1 MAGPRSRGDLL
12 TFFADWKGIICRT
25 QLVSCVLILGLAG
38 VVAVLLHLYSQ
49 ANARRFDPELPSV
62 AQLLATTRQF
72 DPSLAS
78 LDLQLI
84 HEARPL
90 PPSGLLQLYRV
101 SDNHRPV
108 YALALVRH
116 DIACGTCRDLLAAV
130 YLTASTRQIAGVA
143 SLEAWEKESGS
154 FDPDTFLAQL
164 KGTSLG
170 DSLRVGRDLDGI
182 SGATLTVGAM
192 LTELRGLRSWFASR
206 RATESKGNG

>member
-1 MAGPRSRGDLL
+1 MAGG
-12 TFFADWKGIICRT
+12 A
-25 QLVSCVLILGLAG
+25 
-38 VVAVLLHLYSQ
+38 AVLLHLHSQ
-49 ANARRFDPELPSV
+49 ASARHFDPALPGLPSETT
-62 AQLLATTRQF
+62 LLAATRQF

-78 LDLQLI
+78 PDLRLLHQ
-84 HEARPL
+84 ARPL
-90 PPSGLLQLYRV
+90 PRSGLLQLYRV
-101 SDNHRPV
+101 SDNGRPV

-164 KGTSLG
+164 QGTSLG
-170 DSLRVGRDLDGI
+170 DSLQVGKDLDGI

-206 RATESKGNG
+206 GATESKGNG

>member
-1 MAGPRSRGDLL
+1 MNLRKQSTVL
-12 TFFADWKGIICRT
+12 I
-25 QLVSCVLILGLAG
+25 SCGLILGLAG
-38 VVAVLLHLYSQ
+38 VVAVLLHLYAQ
-49 ANARRFDPELPSV
+49 ASARRFDPALPELPT
-62 AQLLATTRQF
+62 ATQLLAVTRQF

-78 LDLQLI
+78 PDLQLI

-90 PPSGLLQLYRV
+90 PRSGLLQLYRV
-101 SDNHRPV
+101 SDNGRPV

-130 YLTASTRQIAGVA
+130 FLTASTRQIAGVA
-143 SLEAWEKESGS
+143 PLEAWEKESGS
-154 FDPDTFLAQL
+154 FDPDAFLAQL

-170 DSLRVGRDLDGI
+170 DSLRLGQDLDGI

-192 LTELRGLRSWFASR
+192 LTELRGLGSWFASR

>member
-1 MAGPRSRGDLL
+1 MTTPKPAVL
-12 TFFADWKGIICRT
+12 I
-25 QLVSCVLILGLAG
+25 SCGLILGLAG
-38 VVAVLLHLYSQ
+38 GVAVLLHLYSH
-49 ANARRFDPELPSV
+49 ARALRFDPGLPELPS
-62 AQLLATTRQF
+62 ATQLLPVTRQF

-78 LDLQLI
+78 PDLQLI

-90 PPSGLLQLYRV
+90 PRSGLLQLYRV
-101 SDNHRPV
+101 SDNGRPV
-108 YALALVRH
+108 YALALLRH

-143 SLEAWEKESGS
+143 PLEAWEKESGS
-154 FDPDTFLAQL
+154 FDPETFLGQL

-170 DSLRVGRDLDGI
+170 DSLRLGKDLDGI

-192 LTELRGLRSWFASR
+192 LTELRGLGSWFASR

>member
-1 MAGPRSRGDLL
+1 M
-12 TFFADWKGIICRT
+12 TCRT
-25 QLVSCVLILGLAG
+25 QPAVLISCGLILGLAG
-38 VVAVLLHLYSQ
+38 VVAVLFHLYSQ
-49 ANARRFDPELPSV
+49 ASARRFDPALPELPS
-62 AQLLATTRQF
+62 ATQLLAVTRQF

-90 PPSGLLQLYRV
+90 PRSGLLQLYRV
-101 SDNHRPV
+101 SANGRPV

-130 YLTASTRQIAGVA
+130 FLTASTREIAGVA
-143 SLEAWEKESGS
+143 PLEAWEKESGS
-154 FDPDTFLAQL
+154 FDPEAFLGQL

-192 LTELRGLRSWFASR
+192 LTELRGLGSWFASR
-206 RATESKGNG
+206 TATEGKGNG